1 MSEPK
6 IAMLLGCLPNQ
17 RMNKRIQLEESI
29 GNLHVVCWDRGN
41 NMMTE
46 NVGQNHV
53 MYVLDIPASSVP
65 TKRILQFFTFYRE
78 ALKKL
83 REIGPDIIHCQ
94 SLDTLMVA
102 CKYKDDFRDVKI
114 IYEVPDIHPL
124 LADRQN
130 NPLKIVLQKYL
141 RHEDIKLEEK
151 VDLLIITSE
160 KYYDSYFKNFYSR
173 EKVLYFPNVPVLDA
187 FTSFEKKDHGEFTVG
202 FIGSVRYKK
211 QLINL
216 IEAGKQCGV
225 KILIAGLEVGEPEI
239 EQMCKK
245 TANCV
250 WIGKFDY
257 RKEVAA
263 LYEKCDAVYSVYDAD
278 EGNVRVALPNKLYEC
293 IYCGIPIIV
302 AKNTYL
308 ENIVKQMGIGISV
321 SHKDEKDTV
330 DAICKL
336 RDDHDFYEMMVK
348 NCQAQRDGIDIS
360 VYNKKLTDI
369 INGWK

>member
-1 MSEPK
+1 MSELK
-6 IAMLLGCLPNQ
+6 IAMVLGCLPNQ

-29 GNLHVVCWDRGN
+29 GDLDVVCWDRGN

-46 NVGQNHV
+46 SVGHNHV
-53 MYVLDIPASSVP
+53 MHVLDIPASSVP
-65 TKRILQFFTFYRE
+65 TKRILQFFVFYKE
-78 ALKKL
+78 ALKELKK
-83 REIGPDIIHCQ
+83 IKPDIIHCQ

-102 CKYKDDFRDVKI
+102 CKYKGSVGNVKI

-124 LADRQN
+124 LADKQK
-130 NPLKIVLQKYL
+130 NPLKKALQQYL
-141 RHEDIKLEEK
+141 RHQDIKLEK
-151 VDLLIITSE
+151 QVDLLIITSE
-160 KYYDSYFKNFYSR
+160 QYYDSYFKGFYDSG
-173 EKVLYFPNVPVLDA
+173 KVLYFPNVPVLDA
-187 FTSFEKKDHGEFTVG
+187 FASYEKKEHREFTVG

-211 QLINL
+211 QLVNL
-216 IEAGKQCGV
+216 IDAGKKCGV
-225 KILIAGLEVGEPEI
+225 KVLIAGLEVGEPEI
-239 EQMCKK
+239 EKLCEK
-245 TANCV
+245 TSNCV

-263 LYEKCDAVYSVYDAD
+263 LYEQCDVIYSVYDAD

-308 ENIVKQMGIGISV
+308 ESVVKEMGIGISV
-321 SHKDEKDTV
+321 SHRDEIDTIK
-330 DAICKL
+330 AITKL
-336 RDDHDFYEMMVK
+336 RDDHAFYETAAK
-348 NCQAQRDGIDIS
+348 NCQLQRGNIDIG